1 MSWETTGDVRVFLA
15 AAGPF
20 MRARP
25 AEHTTLLTV
34 AETVSVRGANA
45 FGDEAPEFGWW
56 RDGDGIAGTF
66 LHTPPYPVLL
76 GPAPD
81 AAGAALLGALAGRA
95 PDGLNGPVALV
106 RAVAATHSGPVR
118 ERRRECLYRLDELV
132 DPPLPPGRAVVA
144 GAAHRERLIEWYGAF
159 AHEIGEVRHSW
170 AEMVDDRLS
179 HDGLHVW
186 ESSPDEPVAFAGVS
200 RQIAGMVRI
209 APVYTPPEQ
218 RGRGIA
224 AALTAAACRF
234 ARQAGAEEILL
245 FADLANP
252 TSNGVYR
259 RIGFVPLSERLYVE
273 F

>member
-1 MSWETTGDVRVFLA
+1 MSWETTGDVGAFLA
-15 AAGPF
+15 VAGEY

-34 AETVSVRGANA
+34 SEMLSLHGPNT

-56 RDGDGIAGTF
+56 REGDGIAGTF

-76 GPAPD
+76 GPAPEQ
-81 AAGAALLGALAGRA
+81 AGATLLGALAGSRPA
-95 PDGLNGPVALV
+95 GVNGPVALA
-106 RAVAATHSGPVR
+106 RAVAATYPGVVA
-118 ERRRECLYRLDELV
+118 ERRRECLYRLGELI
-132 DPPLPPGRAVVA
+132 DPPPPPGRAVVA
-144 GAAHRERLIEWYGAF
+144 GAGHRARLIEWYGAF
-159 AHEIGEVRHSW
+159 ASEISEPGRDW

-186 ESSPDEPVAFAGVS
+186 ESERGEPLAFAGTS
-200 RQIAGMVRI
+200 RPIAGMVRI

-218 RGRGIA
+218 RGRGVA
-224 AALTAAACRF
+224 AALTAAVCRF
-234 ARQAGAEEILL
+234 ARHAGAGEVLL

-252 TSNGVYR
+252 TSNRVYR
-259 RIGFVPLSERLYVE
+259 RIGFVPVSERLYLE

>member
-1 MSWETTGDVRVFLA
+1 MAWATTGDVRVFLA
-15 AAGPF
+15 AAGEF

-34 AETVSVRGANA
+34 AEMVSLRGPNTY
-45 FGDEAPEFGWW
+45 GDEAPEFGWW
-56 RDGDGIAGTF
+56 RDGEGIAGTF

-76 GPAPD
+76 GPAPEE
-81 AAGAALLGALAGRA
+81 AGAALLGALAGRA

-106 RAVAATHSGPVR
+106 QAVAAAYPGPVT
-118 ERRRECLYRLDELV
+118 ERRRECLYRLGELI
-132 DPPLPPGRAVVA
+132 DPPPPPGRAVVA
-144 GAAHRERLIEWYGAF
+144 GAAHREQLIEWYDAF
-159 AHEIGEVRHSW
+159 AREIGEVGRGW
-170 AEMVDDRLS
+170 ADMVDDRLS

-186 ESSPDEPVAFAGVS
+186 ESERGEPVALAGVS

-224 AALTAAACRF
+224 AALTAAVCRF
-234 ARQAGAEEILL
+234 ARQAGAGEILL

-252 TSNGVYR
+252 TSNRVYR
-259 RIGFVPLSERLYVE
+259 RIGFAPLSERLYVE